1 MHWLLQSVM
10 PIVRE
15 SAGILFRACL
25 LVFFAR
31 SFQLAQIIIFEKG
44 KYMFAYIKGIL
55 SAKGPDYVVVETGA
69 IGYRIVV
76 PANTLEQLDS
86 IGSEIKI
93 HTHLNVREDG
103 WILFGFLT
111 EEELKMFEQLIKVS
125 GVGPK
130 AAISIVSIMHPSQ
143 FGLAILT
150 DDVNAFVK
158 APGIGKKTAMR
169 IIFELKDKLK
179 KEKGSDIE
187 ALSSEIKGID
197 KPAGKIQEA
206 VGALIMLG
214 YSGHE
219 ANSAVSRVFSN
230 DKSLEDI
237 IRDALKSLV
246 M

>member
-1 MHWLLQSVM
+1 
-10 PIVRE
+10 
-15 SAGILFRACL
+15 
-25 LVFFAR
+25 
-31 SFQLAQIIIFEKG
+31 
-44 KYMFAYIKGIL
+44 MFAYIKGVL
-55 SAKGPDYVVVETGA
+55 AAKGQDYIVVETGS

-76 PANTLEQLDS
+76 PTNTFEKLNG
-86 IGSEIKI
+86 IGSEVKM
-93 HTHLNVREDG
+93 HTYLNVREDG

-130 AAISIVSIMHPSQ
+130 VAMSVVSVMHPSQ
-143 FGLAILT
+143 FGLAVLT

-179 KEKGSDIE
+179 KEISSDIE
-187 ALSSEIKGID
+187 ALSSSGTGGID
-197 KPAGKIQEA
+197 KPASKIQEA
-206 VGALIMLG
+206 ISALIMLG

-219 ANSAVSRVFSN
+219 ANSAVSRVFSD

-246 M
+246 I

>member
-1 MHWLLQSVM
+1 MHT
-10 PIVRE
+10 
-15 SAGILFRACL
+15 
-25 LVFFAR
+25 
-31 SFQLAQIIIFEKG
+31 
-44 KYMFAYIKGIL
+44 Y
-55 SAKGPDYVVVETGA
+55 
-69 IGYRIVV
+69 
-76 PANTLEQLDS
+76 
-86 IGSEIKI
+86 
-93 HTHLNVREDG
+93 LNVREDG

-130 AAISIVSIMHPSQ
+130 VAMSVVSVMHPSQ
-143 FGLAILT
+143 FGLAVLT

-179 KEKGSDIE
+179 KEISSDIK
-187 ALSSEIKGID
+187 ALSSSGTGGID
-197 KPAGKIQEA
+197 KPASKIQEA
-206 VGALIMLG
+206 ISALIMLG

-219 ANSAVSRVFSN
+219 ANSAVSRVFSD

-246 M
+246 I

>member
-1 MHWLLQSVM
+1 
-10 PIVRE
+10 
-15 SAGILFRACL
+15 
-25 LVFFAR
+25 
-31 SFQLAQIIIFEKG
+31 
-44 KYMFAYIKGIL
+44 MFAYIKGVL
-55 SAKGPDYVVVETGA
+55 AAKGQDYIVVETGS

-76 PANTLEQLDS
+76 PTNTFEKLNS
-86 IGSEIKI
+86 IGSEVKM
-93 HTHLNVREDG
+93 HTYLNVREDG

-130 AAISIVSIMHPSQ
+130 VAMSVVSVMHPSQ
-143 FGLAILT
+143 FGLAVLT

-179 KEKGSDIE
+179 KEISSDIE
-187 ALSSEIKGID
+187 ALSSSGTGGID
-197 KPAGKIQEA
+197 KPASKIQEA
-206 VGALIMLG
+206 ISALIMLG

-219 ANSAVSRVFSN
+219 ANSAVSRVFSD

-246 M
+246 I

>member
-1 MHWLLQSVM
+1 
-10 PIVRE
+10 
-15 SAGILFRACL
+15 
-25 LVFFAR
+25 
-31 SFQLAQIIIFEKG
+31 
-44 KYMFAYIKGIL
+44 MFAYIKGVL
-55 SAKGPDYVVVETGA
+55 AAKGQDYIVVETGS

-76 PANTLEQLDS
+76 PTNTFEKLNS
-86 IGSEIKI
+86 IGSEVKM
-93 HTHLNVREDG
+93 HTYLNVREDG

-130 AAISIVSIMHPSQ
+130 VAMSVVSVMHPSQ
-143 FGLAILT
+143 FGLAVLT

-179 KEKGSDIE
+179 KEISSDIE
-187 ALSSEIKGID
+187 ALPSSGTGGID
-197 KPAGKIQEA
+197 KPASKIQEA
-206 VGALIMLG
+206 ISALIMLG

-219 ANSAVSRVFSN
+219 ANSAVSRVFSD

-246 M
+246 I